1 MAKKK
6 VKSEE
11 IVEDTEMPKSNQDW
25 KYFLKMWKDNN
36 IGLDEVNQAM
46 DPLNGVTIRS
56 KILKHSDAQYIIQ
69 SASQHKLVADTIK
82 EMTGLGKEQ
91 YAKQTLM
98 GKAGEKM
105 KVGPQPKLG
114 IDLRKDVIGLG
125 MSKAEANKFYT
136 LIKNV
141 DLTQINVQQTPN
153 KEKISPSDAL
163 IEHVKK
169 EGFELKNFIGDSLG
183 LIIIGYL
190 FVLLFYSL
198 LFSLLVSFI
207 LWIFTGFIIYK
218 SLEAYGNDKTWFA
231 QILDDFGNYGFTSQS
246 KDLEDKMEED
256 KVEIKPNETEVEL
269 EEDKTEEEDLTL
281 TNYTEKFDE
290 WRIAKDAVSGPFIS
304 AGDKISGF
312 TFNSKSLYKLRLW
325 MFLLFVPLFIWL
337 VVWGFVTWP
346 FFYWYQ
352 IIGFSELDADIF
364 SSMSGL
370 FLSYFLIIRFYSH
383 CTNNRNLPINSEMFS
398 DYDNYT
404 VKHLFKIPNALES
417 YTLTLKALLLNFIIG
432 WLMIWVPLMAFSFG
446 LDASPILSILN
457 TFIDSEAFPLFKNLL
472 YVAVFVP
479 FIEELLFR
487 GFVLDLTL
495 EVYGFWPSIFI
506 SAILFGLV
514 HVVAFSVLN
523 AFFLG
528 LIYGYVRIK
537 TDSLWPS
544 IFLHSMWN
552 AHIDILIFIGYWSA

>member
-11 IVEDTEMPKSNQDW
+11 MVEDTEELEKS
-25 KYFLKMWKDNN
+25 
-36 IGLDEVNQAM
+36 
-46 DPLNGVTIRS
+46 PT
-56 KILKHSDAQYIIQ
+56 
-69 SASQHKLVADTIK
+69 
-82 EMTGLGKEQ
+82 
-91 YAKQTLM
+91 
-98 GKAGEKM
+98 
-105 KVGPQPKLG
+105 
-114 IDLRKDVIGLG
+114 
-125 MSKAEANKFYT
+125 
-136 LIKNV
+136 
-141 DLTQINVQQTPN
+141 
-153 KEKISPSDAL
+153 DAL
-163 IEHVKK
+163 IQHVN
-169 EGFELKNFIGDSLG
+169 EGGFGLKNLIGDYIG
-183 LIIIGYL
+183 LAIIGYL
-190 FVLLFYSL
+190 LVLLFFSL
-198 LFSLLVSFI
+198 LFSPLISFI
-207 LWIFTGFIIYK
+207 LWIFTGFILYK
-218 SLEAYGNDKTWFA
+218 SLEAYGNDKTWFS
-231 QILDDFGNYGFTSQS
+231 QILTEF
-246 KDLEDKMEED
+246 E
-256 KVEIKPNETEVEL
+256 NETEVKL
-269 EEDKTEEEDLTL
+269 EEDKTKEEDLNL

-290 WRIAKDAVSGPFIS
+290 WRVAKNAVQGPFIS

-312 TFNSKSLYKLRLW
+312 SFNSKSLYKLRLW
-325 MFLLFVPLFIWL
+325 LFLLFVPLFIWL

-398 DYDNYT
+398 DYDSYA

-432 WLMIWVPLMAFSFG
+432 WLMMWVPLMAFLFG
-446 LDASPILSILN
+446 LDASPVLSIL
-457 TFIDSEAFPLFKNLL
+457 TAFIDSEAFPLFKNLL

-495 EVYGFWPSIFI
+495 EVYGFWPSIII

-514 HVVAFSVLN
+514 HVAAFSVLN

>member
-11 IVEDTEMPKSNQDW
+11 IEEETDE
-25 KYFLKMWKDNN
+25 LK
-36 IGLDEVNQAM
+36 E
-46 DPLNGVTIRS
+46 
-56 KILKHSDAQYIIQ
+56 
-69 SASQHKLVADTIK
+69 
-82 EMTGLGKEQ
+82 
-91 YAKQTLM
+91 
-98 GKAGEKM
+98 
-105 KVGPQPKLG
+105 
-114 IDLRKDVIGLG
+114 
-125 MSKAEANKFYT
+125 
-136 LIKNV
+136 
-141 DLTQINVQQTPN
+141 
-153 KEKISPSDAL
+153 SPTDAL
-163 IEHVKK
+163 VEHVNE
-169 EGFELKNFIGDSLG
+169 EGFDLKTFIGDYIG
-183 LIIIGYL
+183 FAIIGYL
-190 FVLLFYSL
+190 LTLLFYSL
-198 LFSLLVSFI
+198 LFPPLWAFI

-218 SLEAYGNDKTWFA
+218 SLESYGDDKTWFT
-231 QILDDFGNYGFTSQS
+231 QILDDFGNYGFTGQS
-246 KDLEDKMEED
+246 KNFE
-256 KVEIKPNETEVEL
+256 NETEVKL
-269 EEDKTEEEDLTL
+269 EEDKTKEEDLNL

-290 WRIAKDAVSGPFIS
+290 WRVAKNAVQGPFIS

-312 TFNSKSLYKLRLW
+312 SFNSKSLYKLRLW

-398 DYDNYT
+398 DYDSYA

-432 WLMIWVPLMAFSFG
+432 WLMMWVPLMAFLFG
-446 LDASPILSILN
+446 LDASPVLSIL
-457 TFIDSEAFPLFKNLL
+457 TAFIDSEAFPLFKNLL

-495 EVYGFWPSIFI
+495 EVYGFWPSIII

-514 HVVAFSVLN
+514 HVAAFSVLN

>member
-11 IVEDTEMPKSNQDW
+11 IEEETDE
-25 KYFLKMWKDNN
+25 LKESPTD
-36 IGLDEVNQAM
+36 V
-46 DPLNGVTIRS
+46 
-56 KILKHSDAQYIIQ
+56 
-69 SASQHKLVADTIK
+69 LV
-82 EMTGLGKEQ
+82 
-91 YAKQTLM
+91 
-98 GKAGEKM
+98 
-105 KVGPQPKLG
+105 
-114 IDLRKDVIGLG
+114 
-125 MSKAEANKFYT
+125 
-136 LIKNV
+136 
-141 DLTQINVQQTPN
+141 
-153 KEKISPSDAL
+153 
-163 IEHVKK
+163 EHVNE
-169 EGFELKNFIGDSLG
+169 EGFDLKTFIGDYIG
-183 LIIIGYL
+183 FAIIGYL
-190 FVLLFYSL
+190 LTLLFYSL
-198 LFSLLVSFI
+198 LFPPLWAFI
-207 LWIFTGFIIYK
+207 LWIFTGFILYK
-218 SLEAYGNDKTWFA
+218 SLEAYGNDKTWFS
-231 QILDDFGNYGFTSQS
+231 QILADLENYGFTSSS
-246 KDLEDKMEED
+246 KDLGTKIEENEDDVK
-256 KVEIKPNETEVEL
+256 L
-269 EEDKTEEEDLTL
+269 EKDLTL
-281 TNYTEKFDE
+281 KNYTEKFDE
-290 WRIAKDAVSGPFIS
+290 WRVAKNAVQGPFIS
-304 AGDKISGF
+304 VGDKISGF
-312 TFNSKSLYKLRLW
+312 SFNSKSLYKLRLW
-325 MFLLFVPLFIWL
+325 IFLLFVPLFIWL

-398 DYDNYT
+398 DYDSYA

-432 WLMIWVPLMAFSFG
+432 WLMMWVPLMAFLFG
-446 LDASPILSILN
+446 LDASPVLSIL
-457 TFIDSEAFPLFKNLL
+457 TAFIDSEAFPLFKNLL

-495 EVYGFWPSIFI
+495 EVYGFWPSIII

-514 HVVAFSVLN
+514 HVAAFSVLN

>member
-11 IVEDTEMPKSNQDW
+11 IEEDTEE
-25 KYFLKMWKDNN
+25 L
-36 IGLDEVNQAM
+36 E
-46 DPLNGVTIRS
+46 
-56 KILKHSDAQYIIQ
+56 
-69 SASQHKLVADTIK
+69 
-82 EMTGLGKEQ
+82 E
-91 YAKQTLM
+91 
-98 GKAGEKM
+98 
-105 KVGPQPKLG
+105 
-114 IDLRKDVIGLG
+114 
-125 MSKAEANKFYT
+125 
-136 LIKNV
+136 
-141 DLTQINVQQTPN
+141 
-153 KEKISPSDAL
+153 SPTDAL
-163 IEHVKK
+163 VEHVKE
-169 EGFELKNFIGDSLG
+169 EGFVLKNFIGDSFA

-190 FVLLFYSL
+190 LVLLFYSL
-198 LFSLLVSFI
+198 LFSPLVSFI

-218 SLEAYGNDKTWFA
+218 SLEVYGNDKTWFS
-231 QILDDFGNYGFTSQS
+231 QILDDLGNYGFTSQS
-246 KDLEDKMEED
+246 KDLEAKIEED
-256 KVEIKPNETEVEL
+256 KVEIEPNETEVEL
-269 EEDKTEEEDLTL
+269 EEDKTEKEDLTL

-290 WRIAKDAVSGPFIS
+290 WRLAKNAVQGPFIS

-312 TFNSKSLYKLRLW
+312 SFNSKRLYKLRLW
-325 MFLLFVPLFIWL
+325 MFLLLVPLFIWK

-352 IIGFSELDADIF
+352 IIGFSELDAEIF
-364 SSMSGL
+364 RSMSGL

-398 DYDNYT
+398 DYDNYA
-404 VKHLFKIPNALES
+404 VKHLFKIPNTLES

-432 WLMIWVPLMAFSFG
+432 WLMMWVPLMAFSLG
-446 LDASPILSILN
+446 LDAAPVLSIL
-457 TFIDSEAFPLFKNLL
+457 TSFIDSEAFPLFKNLL

-479 FIEELLFR
+479 IIEELLFR

-495 EVYGFWPSIFI
+495 EAYGFWPSIFI

-514 HVVAFSVLN
+514 HVVALSVLN

-552 AHIDILIFIGYWSA
+552 AHIHILIFIGYWSA

>member
-11 IVEDTEMPKSNQDW
+11 IEEETDE
-25 KYFLKMWKDNN
+25 LK
-36 IGLDEVNQAM
+36 E
-46 DPLNGVTIRS
+46 
-56 KILKHSDAQYIIQ
+56 
-69 SASQHKLVADTIK
+69 
-82 EMTGLGKEQ
+82 
-91 YAKQTLM
+91 
-98 GKAGEKM
+98 
-105 KVGPQPKLG
+105 
-114 IDLRKDVIGLG
+114 
-125 MSKAEANKFYT
+125 
-136 LIKNV
+136 
-141 DLTQINVQQTPN
+141 
-153 KEKISPSDAL
+153 SPTDAL
-163 IEHVKK
+163 VEHVNK
-169 EGFELKNFIGDSLG
+169 EGFDLKTFIGDYIG
-183 LIIIGYL
+183 FAIIGYL
-190 FVLLFYSL
+190 LTLLFYSL
-198 LFSLLVSFI
+198 LFPPLWAFI
-207 LWIFTGFIIYK
+207 LWIFTGFILYK
-218 SLEAYGNDKTWFA
+218 SLEAYGNDKTWFS
-231 QILDDFGNYGFTSQS
+231 QILADLENYGFTSSS
-246 KDLEDKMEED
+246 KDLGTKIEENEDDVK
-256 KVEIKPNETEVEL
+256 L
-269 EEDKTEEEDLTL
+269 EKDLTL
-281 TNYTEKFDE
+281 KNYTEKFDE
-290 WRIAKDAVSGPFIS
+290 WRVTKNAVQGPFIS
-304 AGDKISGF
+304 VGDKISGF
-312 TFNSKSLYKLRLW
+312 SFNSKSLYKLRLW

-398 DYDNYT
+398 DYDSYA

-432 WLMIWVPLMAFSFG
+432 WLMMWVPLMAFLFG
-446 LDASPILSILN
+446 LDASPVLSIL
-457 TFIDSEAFPLFKNLL
+457 TAFIDSEAFPLFKNLL

-495 EVYGFWPSIFI
+495 EVYGFWPSIII

-514 HVVAFSVLN
+514 HVAAFSVLN

-552 AHIDILIFIGYWSA
+552 AHIDILVFIGYWSA

>member
-1 MAKKK
+1 MAQKK
-6 VKSEE
+6 VESEKM
-11 IVEDTEMPKSNQDW
+11 VEDKEKPKSNQDW
-25 KYFLKMWKDNN
+25 KHFLKMWKDKN
-36 IGLDEVNQAM
+36 IGLNEVKQAI
-46 DPLNGVTIRS
+46 DPLNGVAIRS
-56 KILKHSDAQYIIQ
+56 KILKHNDAQNIIQ
-69 SASQHKLVADTIK
+69 SASQYKLVSDVIK
-82 EMTGLGKEQ
+82 EMTGMGKEH
-91 YAKQTLM
+91 YAKQTLT

-114 IDLRKDVIGLG
+114 IDLRKEVIGMG
-125 MSKAEANKFYT
+125 MSKVEANKFYT
-136 LIKNV
+136 LVKNV
-141 DLTQINVQQTPN
+141 DLTQTNVKQAPN
-153 KEKISPSDAL
+153 EDKISPSDAL
-163 IEHVKK
+163 VKHVKK

-190 FVLLFYSL
+190 LVLLFYSL
-198 LFSLLVSFI
+198 LFSPLVSFI

-231 QILDDFGNYGFTSQS
+231 QILDDFGNYGFTGQS
-246 KDLEDKMEED
+246 KNFE
-256 KVEIKPNETEVEL
+256 NETEVKL
-269 EEDKTEEEDLTL
+269 EEDKTKEEDLNL

-290 WRIAKDAVSGPFIS
+290 WRVAKNAVQGPFIS

-312 TFNSKSLYKLRLW
+312 SFNSKSLYKLRLW
-325 MFLLFVPLFIWL
+325 IFLLFVPLFIWL

-398 DYDNYT
+398 DYDSYA

-432 WLMIWVPLMAFSFG
+432 WLMMWVPLMAFLFG
-446 LDASPILSILN
+446 LDASPVLSIL
-457 TFIDSEAFPLFKNLL
+457 TAFIDSEAFPLFKNLL

-495 EVYGFWPSIFI
+495 EVYGFWPSIII

-514 HVVAFSVLN
+514 HVAAFSVLN